1 MVRPTQHLHAQ
12 RQPAV
17 LRPAAT
23 VLLLRDAPQ
32 GIEVLMTRR
41 SMTASFAPG
50 AYVFPGG
57 GIDTADALAHGQST
71 RRATQSDLHLTQAI
85 AAIRESFEELGVL
98 LARRADGSHLDT
110 AQIAALD
117 RQAPF
122 AAQCAAQ
129 GLTLSGAEVFVL
141 AHWVTDRDL
150 PRRFDV
156 PFLVARMPEGQEP
169 VADESEQFEPLW
181 VRPAD
186 ALARHAAGG
195 FFIIFPTIR
204 TLERLQAYTSV
215 QAVLEACGQPLAGPP
230 QERLHPLGGPGAARA
245 GGQVH
250 DEPLFTSCPR
260 AGLMNGRESRH
271 MEHEAPFGEL
281 ALVCPD
287 GQIVHELAWQT
298 ERPVSLLKNVQRL
311 TAPNP
316 GFMTGPGTNSYLVG
330 DPATGHIAI
339 DPGPDDAGHIE
350 RLWRAA
356 GGDLRAIVCTH
367 SHADH
372 SPGAARLQSLC
383 TAAGREKPPILG
395 LPSAPTARAGSQFS
409 PDRPLADGERLVL
422 VGTDGDQLSSHT
434 LQVIHTPGHAA
445 NHLCLLLEE
454 DGLLFSGDHILNGS
468 TTVIDPPDGNMG
480 DYLDSLDKLDRL
492 CAEHGVHF
500 ILPAHGY
507 VLGDHPRSADNPAAP
522 EHGGARG
529 AIAHLKAHRLAREA
543 KVARALQA
551 VPEGTVDDWVKLAYD
566 DVPERLWPVAK
577 RSLMAHVERI
587 QSLGGFNL

>member
-1 MVRPTQHLHAQ
+1 MVRPTQLLHDQ
-12 RQPAV
+12 RTPAAV
-17 LRPAAT
+17 RPAAT

-32 GIEVLMTRR
+32 GLEVLMTRR

-57 GIDTADALAHGQST
+57 GIDAADAQAHTRST

-85 AAIRESFEELGVL
+85 AAIRESFEELGIL
-98 LARRADGSHLDT
+98 LARLADGSYLNT
-110 AQIAALD
+110 AQIAMLD

-122 AAQCAAQ
+122 ADQCAEQ
-129 GLTLSGAEVFVL
+129 GLTLAGAEVFVL

-156 PFLVARMPEGQEP
+156 PFLVARMPEGQTP

-186 ALARHAAGG
+186 ALARHAAGQ

-204 TLERLQAYTSV
+204 TLERLQAYPHV
-215 QAVLEACGQPLAGPP
+215 QAVLDACA
-230 QERLHPLGGPGAARA
+230 
-245 GGQVH
+245 VN

-260 AGLMNGRESRH
+260 AGLMNGHESRH
-271 MEHEAPFGEL
+271 MEHESPYGEL

-287 GQIVHELAWQT
+287 GQIAHELAWQT
-298 ERPVSLLKNVQRL
+298 ERPVPLLKNVQRL

-316 GFMTGPGTNSYLVG
+316 GFMTGPGTNSYVVG
-330 DPATGHIAI
+330 DPSSGHIAI
-339 DPGPDDAGHIE
+339 DPGPDDPEHLE

-356 GGDLRAIVCTH
+356 GGDLRAIVCSH
-367 SHADH
+367 SHPDH
-372 SPGAARLQSLC
+372 SPGAARLQALC
-383 TAAGREKPPILG
+383 ANKPPILG
-395 LPSAPTARAGSQFS
+395 LPSASTSRENSRFTPERA
-409 PDRPLADGERLVL
+409 LADGERLVL
-422 VGTDGDQLSSHT
+422 QAGNGTTHT
-434 LQVIHTPGHAA
+434 LQVVHTPGHAA

-468 TTVIDPPDGNMG
+468 TTVIDPPDGHMG
-480 DYLDSLDKLDRL
+480 DYLDSLDRLDRL
-492 CAEHGVHF
+492 CEAHAVHF

-507 VLGDHPRSADNPAAP
+507 VLGDHPRDKDNPGAP
-522 EHGGARG
+522 DHGGARA

-543 KVARALQA
+543 KVARAMQA
-551 VPEGTVDDWVKLAYD
+551 LPQGTMDDWVKIAYD
-566 DVPERLWPVAK
+566 DVSERLWPVAK
-577 RSLMAHVERI
+577 RSLLAHVEHI
-587 QSLGGFNL
+587 QSLGGFNA

>member
-1 MVRPTQHLHAQ
+1 MVRSSQRLHPV
-12 RQPAV
+12 RTPAAV
-17 LRPAAT
+17 RPAAT
-23 VLLLRDAPQ
+23 VLLLRDSAEPANP

-57 GIDTADALAHGQST
+57 GIDAADAQSHGQST

-85 AAIRESFEELGVL
+85 AAIRESFEELGIL

-117 RQAPF
+117 RQAPL
-122 AAQCAAQ
+122 AAQCATQ

-141 AHWVTDRDL
+141 AHWITDRDL

-169 VADESEQFEPLW
+169 VADETEQFEPVW

-186 ALARHAAGG
+186 ALARHAAGD
-195 FFIIFPTIR
+195 FFIIFPTAR
-204 TLERLQAYTSV
+204 TLERLQAFASV
-215 QAVLEACGQPLAGPP
+215 DELLNACAVN
-230 QERLHPLGGPGAARA
+230 
-245 GGQVH
+245 

-260 AGLMNGRESRH
+260 AGLLNGHESRH

-281 ALVCPD
+281 ALVSPH

-298 ERPVSLLKNVQRL
+298 QRPVPLLKNVQRL

-330 DPATGHIAI
+330 DPLSGHVAI
-339 DPGPDDAGHIE
+339 DPGPDIPEHIE

-356 GGDLRAIVCTH
+356 GGDIRAIVCTH
-367 SHADH
+367 SHPDH
-372 SPGAARLQSLC
+372 SPGAARLQALC
-383 TAAGREKPPILG
+383 AEKPPILG
-395 LPSAPTARAGSQFS
+395 LPSAPTSRENSRFT
-409 PDRPLADGERLVL
+409 PERTLADGERLVL
-422 VGTDGDQLSSHT
+422 QGQDGATHT
-434 LQVIHTPGHAA
+434 LQVVHTPGHAA

-468 TTVIDPPDGNMG
+468 TTVIDPPDGHMG

-492 CAEHGVHF
+492 CAQHGVEF

-507 VLGDHPRSADNPAAP
+507 VLGDLRRTADNPSAP
-522 EHGGARG
+522 EHGGARA

-543 KVARALQA
+543 KVARAMQHQ
-551 VPEGTVDDWVKLAYD
+551 PEGTMDDWVKLAYD

-577 RSLMAHVERI
+577 RSLLAHVERL
-587 QSLGGFNL
+587 QSLGGFNA